1 MNSQKSK
8 VAIIDNSINPAVYTP
23 VEHWA
28 KYLKVEW
35 ESFRA
40 PRRRFPA
47 LKDGFTHL
55 ILTGSEASIL
65 ETKRWVREEVELVQE
80 AAAQGLRLL
89 GSCYGHQ
96 LLALALL
103 GPSHVGLCTV
113 PEIGWIPIEV
123 KEDNGLLGKKGLA
136 YVFSSHFDEVLDLD
150 ESFRVLASTDNC
162 RVQAF
167 ELKGRPVWGIQP
179 HPEIDIGAAQKFL
192 KSLIGLRLATGP
204 LFEKALASVP
214 RDSGLVGHILAEFL
228 GS

>member
-1 MNSQKSK
+1 MRPHKIK
-8 VAIIDNSINPAVYTP
+8 VAIIDNSINPSVYTP
-23 VEHWA
+23 VEHWS

-40 PRRRFPA
+40 PRKFFP
-47 LKDGFTHL
+47 KFREGFTHL

-65 ETKRWVREEVELVQE
+65 DRKRWVQEEVELVQE
-80 AAAQGLRLL
+80 AVALGLRLL

-96 LLALALL
+96 LLVLALL

-150 ESFRVLASTDNC
+150 DSFRVLASTDNC

-192 KSLIGLRLATGP
+192 KSLIGLRLPTGP

>member
-1 MNSQKSK
+1 MRPHKIK
-8 VAIIDNSINPAVYTP
+8 VAIIDNSINPSVYTP
-23 VEHWA
+23 VEHWS

-40 PRRRFPA
+40 PRKFFP
-47 LKDGFTHL
+47 KFREGFTHL

-65 ETKRWVREEVELVQE
+65 DRKRWVQEEVELVQE
-80 AAAQGLRLL
+80 AVALGLRLL

-96 LLALALL
+96 LLVLALL